1 MDVGLRLP
9 HGAIDLAELA
19 ARAERLG
26 YASIWASEVWDEDVF
41 VTLTDVA
48 AATERVAVGTAIANV
63 YSRTPAVLA
72 LAAATL
78 DDVSGGRARLGLGAS
93 TARAIET
100 LHGMD
105 YDRPVRRTH
114 EAATIVSRLLGGG
127 DEPVTYQG
135 ELLSVTNVPP
145 LDADVPLYNAAL
157 GPANRRLT
165 GRLFDG
171 WIPHNIPLPALE
183 DAFEVVAEAAREAG
197 RDPDDLHVSP
207 YLPTAVADDEAAARD
222 LLRGHVA
229 YYVGSG
235 EGYRRA
241 VAEHFPE
248 ATDAAAERWQAG
260 DRAGAREAVTDE
272 MVDALGVAGTP
283 ETAGERFRAAADHPV
298 IDEPQLVF
306 AGRADEERVW
316 RTVEAVAPDG

>member
-1 MDVGLRLP
+1 MDIGLRLP
-9 HGAIDLAELA
+9 HGNLDLAALA

-26 YASIWASEVWDEDVF
+26 YASIWASEVFDEDAF
-41 VTLTDVA
+41 VTLASVA
-48 AATERVAVGTAIANV
+48 AATERVAVGTAIVNV

-78 DDVSGGRARLGLGAS
+78 DDVSDGRARLGLGTS
-93 TARAIET
+93 TARAVET
-100 LHGMD
+100 LHGQA

-114 EAATIVSRLLGGG
+114 EAAAIVSRLLGG
-127 DEPVTYQG
+127 DEPVSYDG
-135 ELLSVTNVPP
+135 ELLSVSEVPP

-157 GPANRRLT
+157 GPANRRVT

-171 WIPHNIPLPALE
+171 WIPHNIPFPALG
-183 DAFEVVAEAAREAG
+183 DAFDIVADAAREAG
-197 RDPDDLHVSP
+197 RDPADLRVSP
-207 YLPTAVADDEAAARD
+207 YVPTAVAEDEAAARE
-222 LLRGHVA
+222 LLREHVA

-248 ATDAAAERWQAG
+248 TAEAVAERWNAG
-260 DRAGAREAVTDE
+260 DRDAARAAVTDE
-272 MVDALGVAGTP
+272 MAAALGVAGTP
-283 ETAGERFRAAADHPV
+283 GTAGERFRATVDRPV
-298 IDEPQLVF
+298 IDEPQLVI
-306 AGRADEERVW
+306 AGRPSAERAR